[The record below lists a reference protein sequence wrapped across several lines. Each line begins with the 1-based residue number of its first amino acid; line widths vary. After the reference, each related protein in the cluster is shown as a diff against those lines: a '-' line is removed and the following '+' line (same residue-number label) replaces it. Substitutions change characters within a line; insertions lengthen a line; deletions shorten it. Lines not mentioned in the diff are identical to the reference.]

1 MNEATHGAPERLRQR
16 LTDFQSRLDGFEA
29 DARERLRRALG
40 AGNEA
45 LRGLDDALAR
55 MSSEDWTV
63 PGMRRRVEALR
74 ARAENLRATAFK
86 RVTEM
91 PGEAVSAI
99 ATGSRV
105 PVQNLARGLE
115 RIAKRLEPAA
125 KAAPADAEPEQRE

>member
-1 MNEATHGAPERLRQR
+1 MNEATNGSPERLRQR
-16 LTDFQSRLDGFEA
+16 LTDFQSRLDGLEA
-29 DARERLRRALG
+29 DARERLRKALG

-74 ARAENLRATAFK
+74 ARAENLRATAIK

-115 RIAKRLEPAA
+115 RIAKRLEPAP
-125 KAAPADAEPEQRE
+125 KAGPAEAEPEQQE